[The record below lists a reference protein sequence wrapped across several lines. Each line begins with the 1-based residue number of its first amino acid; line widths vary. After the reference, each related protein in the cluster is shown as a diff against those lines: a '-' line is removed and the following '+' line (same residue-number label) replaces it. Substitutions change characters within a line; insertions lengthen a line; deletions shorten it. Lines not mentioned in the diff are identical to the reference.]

1 MGTVGRRDRPPVI
14 TDAEYSQDDQ
24 LLSREIRYAIMMGIR
39 AACLVVA
46 AILVGVHAPLLKL
59 WLPLLLIGMLVLPWF
74 AVVLANDRPPKA
86 KYRLATK
93 LHRNRRQEPESQ
105 PSITGVEHK
114 IVDHDEVADP
124 SPEHVDH
131 RTE

>member
-1 MGTVGRRDRPPVI
+1 MEIVRRRDRPPVI
-14 TDAEYSQDDQ
+14 TDADYSQDDQ

-46 AILVGVHAPLLKL
+46 AILVSVHAPLLKL

-93 LHRNRRQEPESQ
+93 LHRNRREEPASQ
-105 PSITGVEHK
+105 PSITAVEHK
-114 IVDHDEVADP
+114 IVDHDEPVDV
-124 SPEHVDH
+124 PEQLH
-131 RTE
+131 RPE